1 MTVAYFLDYITWP
14 VLLLAAW
21 IVAERLHGLF
31 LVPRVSS
38 YVMVGLAAGLLLRP
52 MLYLQE
58 ASFSFLANVA
68 LALVLFEL
76 GYRINLRWFKHNPWV
91 LAVGVVESCVT
102 FAAVY
107 VVCRWFE
114 LPLEVSLVIAALSMS
129 ASPGGIVRVANE
141 LRGAGQVTERV
152 MHLCAINCLLAI
164 LALKLVMGYWHV
176 TAQADWLSAAT
187 SSVYGVVVALGL
199 GAAFGVITPR
209 LMRFAG
215 AHGTVAHNATVL
227 FALSVLLLAMLSFAI
242 QVSALLAALSFGV
255 VARER
260 RVQLTQTQR
269 NFGSAGDV
277 LIIFLFMYVAALI
290 QWPHVASGLVLA
302 AALIAARLFSKVLC
316 NVLVARLSGI
326 TWRKGVL
333 TGLALTPMSAFA
345 ILLLEQSQL
354 RGFEPAASA
363 FVAMTAMMLLQEL
376 FGPWVTQRSL
386 MAAGETQTAAAISPP
401 VGGSHAA

>member
-1 MTVAYFLDYITWP
+1 MTPDYFLDYITWP

-21 IVAERLHGLF
+21 LVAEKLHGRF

-58 ASFSFLANVA
+58 ASYSFLANVA

-91 LAVGVVESCVT
+91 LAVGVVESCIT

-107 VVCRWFE
+107 VVCRGFE

-152 MHLCAINCLLAI
+152 MHLTAINCLLAI
-164 LALKLVMGYWHV
+164 LALKLVVGYWHV
-176 TAQADWLSAAT
+176 TAQADWWSAAT

-209 LMRFAG
+209 LMRFVG
-215 AHGTVAHNATVL
+215 AQGAVAHNATVL
-227 FALSVLLLAMLSFAI
+227 FALSVLLLAMLAFAI

-290 QWPHVASGLVLA
+290 QWQHVAGGLVLA
-302 AALIAARLFSKVLC
+302 AALIGTRLLSKVMC

-326 TWRKGVL
+326 TWRKGAL

-354 RGFEPAASA
+354 RGFEPAAAA

-386 MAAGETQTAAAISPP
+386 MAAGETHIHSAP
-401 VGGSHAA
+401 GGSHAA

>member
-1 MTVAYFLDYITWP
+1 MTAAYFLDYITWP

-21 IVAERLHGLF
+21 IVAERLHGRF

-58 ASFSFLANVA
+58 PSYSFLANVA

-107 VVCRWFE
+107 VVCRWFA

-152 MHLCAINCLLAI
+152 MHLTAINCLLAI
-164 LALKLVMGYWHV
+164 LALKLVVGYWHV

-215 AHGTVAHNATVL
+215 SQGAVAHNATVL

-290 QWPHVASGLVLA
+290 QWQHVAGGLLLA
-302 AALIAARLFSKVLC
+302 AALIAARLLSKVVC

-326 TWRKGVL
+326 TWRKGAL

-354 RGFEPAASA
+354 RGFEPAAAA

-386 MAAGETQTAAAISPP
+386 MAAGETHAHSTP
-401 VGGSHAA
+401 GGSHAA

>member
-1 MTVAYFLDYITWP
+1 MMAPYFLDYITWP
-14 VLLLAAW
+14 VLLLVAW
-21 IVAERLHGLF
+21 VVAEKLHGRF
-31 LVPRVSS
+31 MVPRVSS

-114 LPLEVSLVIAALSMS
+114 LPLEVSWVIAALSMS

-164 LALKLVMGYWHV
+164 LALKGVVGYWHV
-176 TAQADWLSAAT
+176 TSQADWLSAAS
-187 SSVYGVVVALGL
+187 SSVYGVVVALSL
-199 GAAFGVITPR
+199 GAAFGLMTPR

-215 AHGTVAHNATVL
+215 AHSAVAHNATLL

-277 LIIFLFMYVAALI
+277 LIIFLFIYVAALI
-290 QWPHVASGLVLA
+290 QWEYVTAGVGLA
-302 AALIAARLFSKVLC
+302 AALIAARLLSKVAC

-326 TWRKGVL
+326 TWRKGAL

-354 RGFEPAASA
+354 RGFEPAAAA

-386 MAAGETQTAAAISPP
+386 MAAGETHTTSAD
-401 VGGSHAA
+401 GGSHAT

>member
-1 MTVAYFLDYITWP
+1 MTPDHFLDYITWP
-14 VLLLAAW
+14 LLLLVAW
-21 IVAERLHGLF
+21 VVAERLHSRLQ
-31 LVPRVSS
+31 VPRVSS

-52 MLYLQE
+52 LLHLQE
-58 ASFSFLANVA
+58 VSYSFLANVA

-91 LAVGVVESCVT
+91 LLVGVVESCIT
-102 FAAVY
+102 FAVVY
-107 VVCRWFE
+107 AVCRWFQ
-114 LPLEVSLVIAALSMS
+114 LPIDVSLVVAALSIS
-129 ASPGGIVRVANE
+129 ASPAGIVRVANE

-164 LALKLVMGYWHV
+164 LALKLVVGYWHV
-176 TAQADWLSAAT
+176 TTQADWLSAAAH
-187 SSVYGVVVALGL
+187 SIYSVVVSLGV
-199 GAAFGVITPR
+199 GAAFGILVPK
-209 LMRFAG
+209 LMRQA
-215 AHGTVAHNATVL
+215 AHHANSATVL

-290 QWPHVASGLVLA
+290 QWQHVASGLLLA
-302 AALIAARLFSKVLC
+302 AALIAARLLSKVLC
-316 NVLVARLSGI
+316 NMLVARLSGI
-326 TWRKGVL
+326 TWRKGAL

-354 RGFEPAASA
+354 QGFEPAAAA

-386 MAAGETQTAAAISPP
+386 MAAGETHITSASSTPP
-401 VGGSHAA
+401 GGLHGT

>member
-1 MTVAYFLDYITWP
+1 MTAAHFFDYITWP
-14 VLLLAAW
+14 LLLLVAW
-21 IVAERLHGLF
+21 VVAERLHSRF
-31 LVPRVSS
+31 QVPRVSS
-38 YVMVGLAAGLLLRP
+38 YVLVGLAAGLLLRP
-52 MLYLQE
+52 LLHLQE
-58 ASFSFLANVA
+58 ASYSFLANMA

-91 LAVGVVESCVT
+91 LLVGVVESFIT
-102 FAAVY
+102 FAVVY
-107 VVCRWFE
+107 AVCRGFQ
-114 LPLEVSLVIAALSMS
+114 LPMQVSWVIAALSMS

-164 LALKLVMGYWHV
+164 LTLKLAVAYWHV
-176 TAQADWLSAAT
+176 TAQADWLAAL
-187 SSVYGVVVALGL
+187 SISVYGVVVALGL
-199 GAAFGVITPR
+199 GAAFGVMTPW
-209 LMRFAG
+209 LMRSISAS
-215 AHGTVAHNATVL
+215 GTVANNATVL
-227 FALSVLLLAMLSFAI
+227 FGLSVLLLVMLAFST

-290 QWPHVASGLVLA
+290 QWEYVTAGVGLA
-302 AALIAARLFSKVLC
+302 AALIVARLLSKVMC

-326 TWRKGVL
+326 TWRKGAL

-354 RGFEPAASA
+354 RGFEPAAAA

-386 MAAGETQTAAAISPP
+386 MAAGETHTTPS
-401 VGGSHAA
+401 GGSHAA

>member
-1 MTVAYFLDYITWP
+1 MTPDHFLDYITWP
-14 VLLLAAW
+14 LLLLVAW
-21 IVAERLHGLF
+21 VVAERLHGIWR
-31 LVPRVSS
+31 VPRVSS
-38 YVMVGLAAGLLLRP
+38 YVLVGLAAGLLLRP
-52 MLYLQE
+52 LLHLQE
-58 ASFSFLANVA
+58 VSYSFLANVA

-91 LAVGVVESCVT
+91 LLVGMVESCIT

-107 VVCRWFE
+107 AACRWFQ
-114 LPLEVSLVIAALSMS
+114 LPIDVSLVIAALSMS
-129 ASPGGIVRVANE
+129 ASPAGIVRVANE

-164 LALKLVMGYWHV
+164 LTLKLVVGYWHV
-176 TAQADWLSAAT
+176 TAQADWISAAAN
-187 SSVYGVVVALGL
+187 SVYSVVVSLGV
-199 GAAFGVITPR
+199 GAAFGVLAPR
-209 LMRFAG
+209 LMRQAKYN
-215 AHGTVAHNATVL
+215 ANSATVL

-242 QVSALLAALSFGV
+242 QASALLAALSFGV

-290 QWPHVASGLVLA
+290 QWPHVASGLGLA
-302 AALIAARLFSKVLC
+302 AALIAARLLSKVVC

-326 TWRKGVL
+326 TWRKGAL

-345 ILLLEQSQL
+345 ILLLEQTQL
-354 RGFEPAASA
+354 GGFEPAAAA

-376 FGPWVTQRSL
+376 LGPWVTQRSL
-386 MAAGETQTAAAISPP
+386 MAAGETHITADTTATPGDSRAA
-401 VGGSHAA
+401 

>member
-1 MTVAYFLDYITWP
+1 MTPIHFLDYITWP
-14 VLLLAAW
+14 LLLLAAW
-21 IVAERLHGLF
+21 LVAERLHGRF
-31 LVPRVSS
+31 QVPRVSS

-52 MLYLQE
+52 LLHLQE
-58 ASFSFLANVA
+58 VSYSFLANVA

-91 LAVGVVESCVT
+91 LAVGVVESCIT

-164 LALKLVMGYWHV
+164 LALKLVVGYWHV
-176 TAQADWLSAAT
+176 TAQADWLTAST
-187 SSVYGVVVALGL
+187 SSVYGVLMALAL
-199 GAAFGVITPR
+199 GAAFGVITPH
-209 LMRFAG
+209 LMRFVGPSAN
-215 AHGTVAHNATVL
+215 AANNATVL
-227 FALSVLLLAMLSFAI
+227 FALAVLLLAMLSFAI

-290 QWPHVASGLVLA
+290 QWQHVTDGVGLAL
-302 AALIAARLFSKVLC
+302 ALIGARLVSKVLC

-326 TWRKGVL
+326 TWRKGAL

-354 RGFEPAASA
+354 RGFEPAAAA

-386 MAAGETQTAAAISPP
+386 MAAGETNTASNNPP
-401 VGGSHAA
+401 AGGSNAA

>member
-1 MTVAYFLDYITWP
+1 MTPANFFDYITWP
-14 VLLLAAW
+14 LLLLVAW
-21 IVAERLHGLF
+21 VVAERLHSRF
-31 LVPRVSS
+31 QVPRVSS
-38 YVMVGLAAGLLLRP
+38 YVLVGLAAGLLLRP
-52 MLYLQE
+52 LLHLQE
-58 ASFSFLANVA
+58 ASYSFLANMA

-91 LAVGVVESCVT
+91 LLVGVVESFIT
-102 FAAVY
+102 FAVVY
-107 VVCRWFE
+107 VVCRGFQ
-114 LPLEVSLVIAALSMS
+114 LPLQVSWVIAALSMS

-164 LALKLVMGYWHV
+164 LTLKLVVAYWHV
-176 TAQADWLSAAT
+176 TAQADWFAALST
-187 SSVYGVVVALGL
+187 SVYGVVVALGL
-199 GAAFGVITPR
+199 GAALGVMTPW
-209 LMRFAG
+209 LMRYVRANG
-215 AHGTVAHNATVL
+215 NVDNNATVL
-227 FALSVLLLAMLSFAI
+227 FALAVLLLVMLAFSA

-290 QWPHVASGLVLA
+290 QWEYVTAGVSLA
-302 AALIAARLFSKVLC
+302 AALIAARLLSKVVC

-326 TWRKGVL
+326 TWRKGAL

-354 RGFEPAASA
+354 RGFEPAAAA

-386 MAAGETQTAAAISPP
+386 MAAGETHTTSAE
-401 VGGSHAA
+401 GGSHAT

>member
-1 MTVAYFLDYITWP
+1 MTPEHFLDYITWP
-14 VLLLAAW
+14 LLLLVAW
-21 IVAERLHGLF
+21 VVAERLHSRF
-31 LVPRVSS
+31 QVPRVSS

-52 MLYLQE
+52 LLHLQE
-58 ASFSFLANVA
+58 VSYSFLANVA

-91 LAVGVVESCVT
+91 LVVGVVESLIT
-102 FAAVY
+102 FGVVY
-107 VVCRWFE
+107 AVCRWFE
-114 LPLEVSLVIAALSMS
+114 LAVDVSLVIAALSMS
-129 ASPGGIVRVANE
+129 ASPAGIVRVANE

-164 LALKLVMGYWHV
+164 LALKLVVGYWHV
-176 TAQADWLSAAT
+176 TAQADWLSAAGNSLYT
-187 SSVYGVVVALGL
+187 VLVALAM
-199 GAAFGVITPR
+199 GAAFGVLTPR
-209 LMRFAG
+209 LMRQAG
-215 AHGTVAHNATVL
+215 HNANSATVL
-227 FALSVLLLAMLSFAI
+227 FALAVLLLAMLSFAI

-260 RVQLTQTQR
+260 RVQLTQAQR

-302 AALIAARLFSKVLC
+302 AALIGARLLSKVLC

-326 TWRKGVL
+326 TWRKGAL

-345 ILLLEQSQL
+345 ILLLEQTEQ
-354 RGFEPAASA
+354 RGFEPAAAA

-386 MAAGETQTAAAISPP
+386 MAAGETHTAAASTPP
-401 VGGSHAA
+401 PGGPNDA